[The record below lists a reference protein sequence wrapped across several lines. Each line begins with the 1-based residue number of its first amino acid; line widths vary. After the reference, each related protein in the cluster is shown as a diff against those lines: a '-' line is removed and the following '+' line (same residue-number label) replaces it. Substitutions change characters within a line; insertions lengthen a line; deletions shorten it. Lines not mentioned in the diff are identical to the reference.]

1 MTKQNESLDPTEV
14 VNVAILARLKA
25 DAGLAALVAGRIY
38 VRPPASLAYPHVLL
52 EAPTLGAFDTLGRY
66 GKAYTVQLRALSQQ
80 RGTEEAIRIRSR
92 LVALTDGH
100 RAGLADPF
108 RVFWL
113 ELEPSPAVYATSE
126 AGVVTTH
133 AVAILKVWVR

>member
-1 MTKQNESLDPTEV
+1 MSKQNESLDPTEAV
-14 VNVAILARLKA
+14 SAAVLARLKA
-25 DAGLAALVAGRIY
+25 DAELAGLVAGRIY

-66 GKAYTVQLRALSQQ
+66 GKAFTFQLRALSQI
-80 RGTEEAIRIRSR
+80 RGNDEALRIRSR

-100 RAGLADPF
+100 RDVLAAPF
-108 RVFWL
+108 RRYWL
-113 ELEPSPAVYATSE
+113 ELEPSPAVYTTTE

-133 AVAILKVWVR
+133 APVILRAWAR